1 MLGQYIQ
8 IYKHVGCEYS
18 LYRVAENES
27 TFIDRPV
34 TGNTFVTV
42 CFIVF
47 LGNQRTVAGNESVTF
62 MLVTL

>member
-1 MLGQYIQ
+1 MW
-8 IYKHVGCEYS
+8 VVS
-18 LYRVAENES
+18 TYRIAENES

-34 TGNTFVTV
+34 TGNIVVSV

-47 LGNQRTVAGNESVTF
+47 LGNKRTVAGNESVTF